1 MEIERKWLLG
11 EMPNP
16 DFLPVVGMATVYQ
29 GYISRKDPEVRIR
42 CNTNTS
48 GICRAERTLTIKK
61 GNGLSREEYEIA
73 LTQEQ
78 FEKLKPAV
86 VEGDELTKNPF
97 VIYQLENNL
106 LLEVSPVSRNSVLLI
121 MGEVEFPDEA
131 TAQAFVP
138 TEFKQYLSKE
148 VTGDKRW
155 SMGSLSSN
163 QDWASLLKEVYNAGV

>member
-16 DFLPVVGMATVYQ
+16 DFLPVMGMATVYQ
-29 GYISRKDPEVRIR
+29 GYISRNDPEVRIR
-42 CNTNTS
+42 CNINAS
-48 GICRAERTLTIKK
+48 GICRAERTLTIKR
-61 GNGLSREEYEIA
+61 GSGLSREEYEVK

-78 FEKLKPAV
+78 FDQLHPAV

-97 VIYQLENNL
+97 VIYQLKNGL

-121 MGEVEFPDEA
+121 MAEVEFPDEA
-131 TAQAFVP
+131 TAKAFVP
-138 TEFKQYLSKE
+138 TEFKQYLAAE

-155 SMGSLSSN
+155 SMGSLSKN
-163 QDWASLLKEVYNAGV
+163 QDWTGLLREVYK